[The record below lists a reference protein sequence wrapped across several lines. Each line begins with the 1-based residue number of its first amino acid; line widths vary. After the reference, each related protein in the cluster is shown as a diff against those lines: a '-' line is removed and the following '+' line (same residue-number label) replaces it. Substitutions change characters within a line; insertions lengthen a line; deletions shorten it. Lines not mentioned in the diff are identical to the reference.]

1 MDSIFHRKQGSNI
14 FNYPVASIETKNH
27 SNEPTEEDDDLI
39 NKFFILVAKHRRES
53 VNSTYIPVTD
63 RSF

>member
-27 SNEPTEEDDDLI
+27 LNEPTEEHVELI
-39 NKFFILVAKHRRES
+39 NKLTRMILIFYTE
-53 VNSTYIPVTD
+53 
-63 RSF
+63 

>member
-27 SNEPTEEDDDLI
+27 LNEPTEEDVELI
-39 NKFFILVAKHRRES
+39 NNRRKCQLNIYTS
-53 VNSTYIPVTD
+53 Y
-63 RSF
+63 

>member
-1 MDSIFHRKQGSNI
+1 MDSIFHRKQESNI

-27 SNEPTEEDDDLI
+27 LNEPTEEDVELI
-39 NKFFILVAKHRRES
+39 NNRRKC

-63 RSF
+63 R

>member
-14 FNYPVASIETKNH
+14 FNYLVASIETKNIL
-27 SNEPTEEDDDLI
+27 NKPTENDVELI
-39 NKFFILVAKHRRES
+39 NNRRKS